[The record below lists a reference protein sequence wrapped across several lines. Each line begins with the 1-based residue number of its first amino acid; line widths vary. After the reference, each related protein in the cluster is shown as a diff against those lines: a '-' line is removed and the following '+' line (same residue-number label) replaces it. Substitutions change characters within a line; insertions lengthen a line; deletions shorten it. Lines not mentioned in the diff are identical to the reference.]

1 MKEQFIILMC
11 FNSFNWH
18 YNLLGV
24 LIYIVWVVLILGI
37 LVENCCLKVGRR
49 RYVVTRERESKVFW
63 KPASFHIMEFLS
75 DYDDGMMMC
84 VLLSSMSGEHIISIL
99 LGLVFLVEGVNKLPE
114 DQRINVL
121 AQLVE

>member
-1 MKEQFIILMC
+1 VVFKAVQIDMKEQFIILMC

-49 RYVVTRERESKVFW
+49 RYVVTRERAKCFGSPHHFILW
-63 KPASFHIMEFLS
+63 NFFLI
-75 DYDDGMMMC
+75 MMM
-84 VLLSSMSGEHIISIL
+84 E
-99 LGLVFLVEGVNKLPE
+99 
-114 DQRINVL
+114 
-121 AQLVE
+121 